1 MLCVLRL
8 QKGGADGRHAVQ
20 CHVLNIA
27 HAVVGGDLQ
36 PVQGQTV
43 ALLGAVKHLIVLLAD
58 LYLRAG
64 TGLPQSIPQRGQRL
78 RRKARHQQQPTVQL
92 CRGDAAAPPERA
104 AAGHQQGRSVPGERG
119 AGKPG
124 RAAAQVHHQPGV
136 QRAVLQLCT
145 YGVVGEQ
152 CGFQRDARV
161 LLPEL
166 LQHIPQHGQVAGHQ
180 RHTDAQ
186 PQGGGPDILIRL
198 RAHPVKLL
206 HHRRGLCPEALA
218 LFGQGKVIAHIDE
231 QRAAE
236 LIFQRGKAFLP
247 LWNIA
252 RRKRRERNLIMEK
265 ISRKGFLKIAAAAAM
280 SSVTA
285 AGLAACNAAS
295 SSTAAASSG
304 AAGIYTP
311 GTYTATAKGMSEI
324 TATVTFDANTITKVE
339 LDLSG
344 ETENIGQAAKDKLIE
359 QVMNA
364 QTSQIDGVTG
374 ATVTSKAV
382 QNAVAD
388 CIRQASGGAI
398 NPAEQTT
405 EETASTAD
413 WLGEEPEVAES
424 DIKQTV
430 ECEVLVVGAGSSGSF
445 AAAAAAE
452 AGAKTILIEKF
463 GHDMASGIRDTL
475 AACGSKQQQED
486 GDDVNKKDAV
496 RYLCNWSQGYT
507 RRSLAQV
514 WADRSGETIDWFTDV
529 LAESGIDFRHEID
542 EKHDNDNYE
551 VLDVGH
557 STQYDEYN
565 EKLTMDAVLKHAEAD
580 GLEVQYEI
588 TMVKLEKDGNR
599 VTGLI
604 AKNANDEYVRYN
616 ASKGVILACG
626 GYSGN
631 ETMMNALQPQSVE
644 QTCVNYSKSGAKG
657 DGIKACLWA
666 GAIMDTTH
674 TSMIFDRGA
683 IKPDQVGEY
692 GKANDGAR
700 FWMGSQPFL
709 KVNLNG
715 ERFMNE
721 YMPYDLVLHAAA
733 SQPYHTYCTV
743 WDSKYPEDVKRF
755 ATHGCSRLY
764 PHVNGT
770 APVFPMEYIEGMNAD
785 LQDQGYIVQADTV
798 EELADK
804 LGLPKDTFTATV
816 DRYNELAAKGEDED
830 YGKEDYRLST
840 LSEAPFYGVRQ
851 SGGYLLCTMD
861 GIQID
866 DNMHALDHD
875 FKAIPGLYVIGD
887 MSGNYF
893 SGSYPCLMAGAA
905 AGRSATF
912 GRFAGQNAAAG
923 I

>member
-1 MLCVLRL
+1 
-8 QKGGADGRHAVQ
+8 
-20 CHVLNIA
+20 
-27 HAVVGGDLQ
+27 
-36 PVQGQTV
+36 
-43 ALLGAVKHLIVLLAD
+43 
-58 LYLRAG
+58 
-64 TGLPQSIPQRGQRL
+64 
-78 RRKARHQQQPTVQL
+78 
-92 CRGDAAAPPERA
+92 
-104 AAGHQQGRSVPGERG
+104 
-119 AGKPG
+119 
-124 RAAAQVHHQPGV
+124 
-136 QRAVLQLCT
+136 
-145 YGVVGEQ
+145 
-152 CGFQRDARV
+152 
-161 LLPEL
+161 
-166 LQHIPQHGQVAGHQ
+166 
-180 RHTDAQ
+180 
-186 PQGGGPDILIRL
+186 
-198 RAHPVKLL
+198 
-206 HHRRGLCPEALA
+206 
-218 LFGQGKVIAHIDE
+218 
-231 QRAAE
+231 
-236 LIFQRGKAFLP
+236 
-247 LWNIA
+247 
-252 RRKRRERNLIMEK
+252 
-265 ISRKGFLKIAAAAAM
+265 
-280 SSVTA
+280 
-285 AGLAACNAAS
+285 
-295 SSTAAASSG
+295 
-304 AAGIYTP
+304 
-311 GTYTATAKGMSEI
+311 MSEI
-324 TATVTFDANTITKVE
+324 TATVTFDAASITKVE

-344 ETENIGQAAKDKLIE
+344 ETDSIGQAAKDKLIE

-557 STQYDEYN
+557 STQYGDEYS
-565 EKLTMDAVLKHAEAD
+565 EQLTMDAVLKHAEAD

-644 QTCVNYSKSGAKG
+644 QTCINYSKPGAKG

-666 GAIMDTTH
+666 GAIMDQTH

-692 GKANDGAR
+692 GKANDGAL

-743 WDSKYPEDVKRF
+743 WDSKYPEDVERF

-770 APVFPMEYIEGMNAD
+770 APVFPIEYIEGMNAD

-851 SGGYLLCTMD
+851 AGGYLICTID

-866 DNMHALDHD
+866 DNMHAIDQD

-893 SGSYPCLMAGAA
+893 SGSYPSLMAGAA

>member
-1 MLCVLRL
+1 M
-8 QKGGADGRHAVQ
+8 
-20 CHVLNIA
+20 
-27 HAVVGGDLQ
+27 
-36 PVQGQTV
+36 
-43 ALLGAVKHLIVLLAD
+43 
-58 LYLRAG
+58 
-64 TGLPQSIPQRGQRL
+64 
-78 RRKARHQQQPTVQL
+78 
-92 CRGDAAAPPERA
+92 
-104 AAGHQQGRSVPGERG
+104 
-119 AGKPG
+119 
-124 RAAAQVHHQPGV
+124 
-136 QRAVLQLCT
+136 
-145 YGVVGEQ
+145 
-152 CGFQRDARV
+152 
-161 LLPEL
+161 
-166 LQHIPQHGQVAGHQ
+166 
-180 RHTDAQ
+180 
-186 PQGGGPDILIRL
+186 
-198 RAHPVKLL
+198 
-206 HHRRGLCPEALA
+206 
-218 LFGQGKVIAHIDE
+218 
-231 QRAAE
+231 
-236 LIFQRGKAFLP
+236 
-247 LWNIA
+247 
-252 RRKRRERNLIMEK
+252 MEK

-295 SSTAAASSG
+295 SASGVSS
-304 AAGIYTP
+304 ATGIYTP

-324 TATVTFDANTITKVE
+324 TATVTFDATSITKVE

-344 ETENIGQAAKDKLIE
+344 ETDSIGQAAKDKLIE
-359 QVMNA
+359 QVLNA

-388 CIRQASGGAI
+388 CIQQASGGVI
-398 NPAEQTT
+398 NPAQQPT
-405 EETASTAD
+405 EEASATAD

-424 DIKQTV
+424 DIKSTV
-430 ECEVLVVGAGSSGSF
+430 DCEVLVVGAGSSGTF

-486 GDDVNKKDAV
+486 GDDVAKKDAV
-496 RYLCNWSQGYT
+496 RYLCDWSQGYT

-529 LAESGIDFRHEID
+529 LAESGVSFRHEID
-542 EKHDNDNYE
+542 EKRDNDNYKA
-551 VLDVGH
+551 LDVGH
-557 STQYDEYN
+557 STQYQDYDEH
-565 EKLTMDAVLKHAEAD
+565 LTMDAVLKHAEGD

-588 TMVKLEKDGNR
+588 TMVKLEKDGDR

-604 AKNANDEYVRYN
+604 AKNADGEYVRYN

-631 ETMMNALQPQSVE
+631 DVMMNALQPQSVE
-644 QTCVNYSKSGAKG
+644 QTCINYSKPGAKG

-683 IKPDQVGEY
+683 IKPDQTGEY
-692 GKANDGAR
+692 GKASDGAL

-743 WDSKYPEDVKRF
+743 WDSKYAEDCERF

-770 APVFPMEYIEGMNAD
+770 DPVFPMGYIQMLNAD
-785 LQDQGYIVQADTV
+785 LQEQGYIVEADTI
-798 EELADK
+798 EELAEK
-804 LGLPKDTFTATV
+804 LGLPVDTFTATV

-830 YGKEDYRLST
+830 FGKEDYRLST

-851 SGGYLLCTMD
+851 AGGYLICTMD

-866 DNMHALDHD
+866 DNMHAIDHD

>member
-1 MLCVLRL
+1 
-8 QKGGADGRHAVQ
+8 
-20 CHVLNIA
+20 
-27 HAVVGGDLQ
+27 
-36 PVQGQTV
+36 
-43 ALLGAVKHLIVLLAD
+43 
-58 LYLRAG
+58 
-64 TGLPQSIPQRGQRL
+64 
-78 RRKARHQQQPTVQL
+78 
-92 CRGDAAAPPERA
+92 
-104 AAGHQQGRSVPGERG
+104 
-119 AGKPG
+119 
-124 RAAAQVHHQPGV
+124 
-136 QRAVLQLCT
+136 
-145 YGVVGEQ
+145 
-152 CGFQRDARV
+152 
-161 LLPEL
+161 
-166 LQHIPQHGQVAGHQ
+166 
-180 RHTDAQ
+180 
-186 PQGGGPDILIRL
+186 
-198 RAHPVKLL
+198 
-206 HHRRGLCPEALA
+206 
-218 LFGQGKVIAHIDE
+218 
-231 QRAAE
+231 
-236 LIFQRGKAFLP
+236 
-247 LWNIA
+247 
-252 RRKRRERNLIMEK
+252 MEK

-280 SSVTA
+280 SGVTA
-285 AGLAACNAAS
+285 AGLAACNAAG
-295 SSTAAASSG
+295 SSTAASSG

-324 TATVTFDANTITKVE
+324 TATVTFDATSITKVE

-344 ETENIGQAAKDKLIE
+344 ETDSIGQAAKDKLIE
-359 QVMNA
+359 QVLNA

-388 CIRQASGGAI
+388 CIQQASGGVI
-398 NPAEQTT
+398 NPAQQPT
-405 EETASTAD
+405 EEASATAD

-424 DIKQTV
+424 DIKSTV
-430 ECEVLVVGAGSSGSF
+430 DCEVLVVGAGSSGCF

-463 GHDMASGIRDTL
+463 NHDMSSGIRDTL

-486 GDDVNKKDAV
+486 GDDVAKKDAV
-496 RYLCNWSQGYT
+496 RYLCDWSQGYT

-529 LAESGIDFRHEID
+529 LAESGVSFRHEID
-542 EKHDNDNYE
+542 EKRDNDNYKA
-551 VLDVGH
+551 LDVGH
-557 STQYDEYN
+557 STQYQDYDEH
-565 EKLTMDAVLKHAEAD
+565 LTMDAVLKHAEAD

-588 TMVKLEKDGNR
+588 TMVKLEKDGDR

-604 AKNANDEYVRYN
+604 AKNADGEYVRYN

-631 ETMMNALQPQSVE
+631 DTMMNALQPQSVE
-644 QTCVNYSKSGAKG
+644 QTCINYSKPGAKG

-683 IKPDQVGEY
+683 IKPDQT
-692 GKANDGAR
+692 
-700 FWMGSQPFL
+700 
-709 KVNLNG
+709 G

-743 WDSKYPEDVKRF
+743 WDSKYAEDCERF

-770 APVFPMEYIEGMNAD
+770 DPVFPMGYIQMLNAD
-785 LQDQGYIVQADTV
+785 LQEQGYIVEADTI
-798 EELADK
+798 EELAEK
-804 LGLPKDTFTATV
+804 LGLPVDTFTATV

-830 YGKEDYRLST
+830 FGKEDYRLST

-851 SGGYLLCTMD
+851 AGGYLICTID

-866 DNMHALDHD
+866 DNMHAIDHD